1 LFSFLDGLDLTD
13 ANMGLDGNE
22 VIIAPVTAID
32 SGLGGSRK
40 STLRLL
46 WTPNAQSFG
55 IVDAASGPSFSTVQ
69 NIFTSSCATQKCHT
83 GAVPQAGL
91 DLSARSAFRNLV
103 PVRSI
108 EDLSHLRVNPG
119 KTTESYLYQ
128 KIIPGGT
135 ITGSPMPPAA
145 PLSAD
150 QINIIANWINEGAPP
165 Q

>member
-1 LFSFLDGLDLTD
+1 
-13 ANMGLDGNE
+13 
-22 VIIAPVTAID
+22 
-32 SGLGGSRK
+32 
-40 STLRLL
+40 
-46 WTPNAQSFG
+46 
-55 IVDAASGPSFSTVQ
+55 
-69 NIFTSSCATQKCHT
+69 
-83 GAVPQAGL
+83 
-91 DLSARSAFRNLV
+91 V